1 MQYIV
6 SALWIGF
13 ELLCCL
19 VFISSFQNC
28 KRSKSTCIIAFLLS
42 WLVMNVYSNTNI
54 NEIFKQFVTIALFT
68 GLCNF
73 LYDGKIVSHLFLVIT
88 CYIFLTL
95 IDTACAYGFC
105 AIIGVTFTELIWL
118 KFTYITV
125 TTISKLLSLCI
136 AWLFKRA
143 RSSGGTNGLQSRWFL
158 LLLLFPT
165 ASVIMLVVVFFRN
178 QGNQD
183 MSIGAV
189 IVRAILAVAN
199 VVQLYIVGTIEK
211 ATKIENETKML
222 KQQISFQ
229 TENYS
234 ALQQSYTLQRKAT
247 HEFERHLQTMG
258 DLLSRREVDTAVAY
272 LNKLQ
277 NNHTLRIYSVNSNH
291 AVIDVILNQKHQLA
305 KDYGINMQICVNDLS
320 AVSIPTDAL
329 VVLLSNLLDNA
340 IEACQRIDSRKEIHC
355 SILCDDTVYIS
366 IRNTSPPVRVQDKY
380 IVTTKINKSD
390 HGYGI
395 PAICYIL
402 DQLQAEYAF
411 DYNNGWFQF
420 VAEIPM

>member
-6 SALWIGF
+6 SALWIGL

-19 VFISSFQNC
+19 IFISSFQNC
-28 KRSKSTCIIAFLLS
+28 NRSKSTCIIAFFLS

-68 GLCNF
+68 GLCCF
-73 LYDGKIVSHLFLVIT
+73 LYDGKIISHLFWVTI

-95 IDTACAYGFC
+95 VDTACAYGFC
-105 AIIGVTFTELIWL
+105 ALIGVTFTKLIWL

-125 TTISKLLSLCI
+125 TTISKLLSLFI

-143 RSSGGTNGLQSRWFL
+143 RSSGGTNELQNRWFL

-165 ASVIMLVVVFFRN
+165 ASVIMLIVVFFRN

-189 IVRAILAVAN
+189 IVSAILAVAN

-247 HEFERHLQTMG
+247 HEFERHLQTIS
-258 DLLSRREVDTAVAY
+258 DLLNQKEVDTAVAY
-272 LNKLQ
+272 LNRY
-277 NNHTLRIYSVNSNH
+277 HRWFASSNR
-291 AVIDVILNQKHQLA
+291 
-305 KDYGINMQICVNDLS
+305 
-320 AVSIPTDAL
+320 
-329 VVLLSNLLDNA
+329 VVRGS
-340 IEACQRIDSRKEIHC
+340 
-355 SILCDDTVYIS
+355 
-366 IRNTSPPVRVQDKY
+366 
-380 IVTTKINKSD
+380 
-390 HGYGI
+390 
-395 PAICYIL
+395 
-402 DQLQAEYAF
+402 
-411 DYNNGWFQF
+411 
-420 VAEIPM
+420 